1 MNVMMLT
8 AGEGTRLRPH
18 TMYVPKPAISFL
30 NVPLYAYSL
39 YFLNEVK
46 VKKVVMN
53 TFHLPSK
60 LKATVKIFE
69 HGYPIFFSDE
79 DVLLGS
85 GGGIGHAR
93 AYFQSEGD
101 FILMNGDEVIIPKKL
116 DQIKKV
122 IEQHK
127 ASGAIATVLVIEHP
141 DVGTKFGGV
150 WVDSENK
157 VLGFG
162 KDKVESAVKG
172 YHYIGVTIFSEKI
185 FNYIRPGESNILYDA
200 LTDAIKDGN
209 TAQICQFPCHWF
221 ETGNE
226 TDFKT
231 ATHKCMDIL
240 VQKTSY
246 SKYLSDVIKWRSP
259 DTEFVQMNNRF
270 ILADKK
276 LDFEV
281 EVLFGYNVIG
291 EGVTLKKG
299 CRLKNCIIGPR
310 VRIENADQLEN
321 MMIVNDQDVF

>member
-18 TMYVPKPAISFL
+18 TTYVPKPAISFL

-39 YFLNEVK
+39 YFLNEVA

-60 LKATVKIFE
+60 LKATVKAFK
-69 HGYPIFFSDE
+69 HKFPIFFSDE

-85 GGGIGHAR
+85 GGGIGHAK

-101 FILMNGDEVIIPKKL
+101 FILMNGDEVIIPKSS
-116 DQIKKV
+116 DQIKKA

-127 ASGAIATVLVIEHP
+127 TSGAIATLLVIDHP
-141 DVGTKFGGV
+141 EVGTKFGGV
-150 WVDSENK
+150 WVDSIGK
-157 VLGFG
+157 ILGFG
-162 KDKVESAVKG
+162 KDKVESSVKG

-209 TAQICQFPCHWF
+209 TANVCPFPCHWF

-226 TDFKT
+226 SDFKT
-231 ATHKCMDIL
+231 ATHKCLNML
-240 VQKTSY
+240 VQKTSD
-246 SKYLSDVIKWRSP
+246 SKYLTDVIKWRAP
-259 DTEFVQMNNRF
+259 NTEFVQMNNRV

-276 LDFEV
+276 LDFDFEF
-281 EVLFGYNVIG
+281 LLGYNVIG

-321 MMIVNDQDVF
+321 TMIINDQDVF